1 MRLIHGPLSGRL
13 GGTLLT
19 ILKVDRLRLAK
30 RRWRGFA
37 EDGEEFGF
45 DLEYPL
51 RDGTF
56 FFHSETRSY
65 AIEQQTEPVIDIVC
79 PENASDSARL
89 GWVLGNLHFP
99 IEIHPG
105 KLRVCDDQAIR
116 QLLLRENYT
125 YSLVDAVFQPLSGAH
140 SHGL

>member
-65 AIEQQTEPVIDIVC
+65 AIEQQTEPVIDRL
-79 PENASDSARL
+79 SRKRL
-89 GWVLGNLHFP
+89 GLGP
-99 IEIHPG
+99 IGLGFRKPSFSHRNPSRKTQG
-105 KLRVCDDQAIR
+105 LR
-116 QLLLRENYT
+116 
-125 YSLVDAVFQPLSGAH
+125 
-140 SHGL
+140 